1 MNLLIH
7 FLSHLQEVPFIFF
20 SNSTTIFCRY
30 FLPGNILIKS
40 HVLCKGGSLDKWTAL
55 GFEGFWTVAKRLYK
69 QFSVDDLDPSKFLSK
84 RGLENPRLLP
94 GFSFRD
100 DGLRLWDCIIRY
112 VSGILELFY
121 TDSNDVIKD
130 TELQAWMQD
139 LNEHGFPAESF
150 TDIAQAHIHANG
162 TCLNQYQTRTN
173 FGLPKQMTC
182 IEEVTD
188 LVSKIIFTCTCTHAA
203 SHSEAMDMY
212 GFEPTVPARMCQ
224 SVPQEKGKV
233 KKATLVDTLP
243 EQDPELYSCAMA
255 HVMSQKKADEV
266 RSLSKISFV
275 FGKNC

>member
-1 MNLLIH
+1 M
-7 FLSHLQEVPFIFF
+7 
-20 SNSTTIFCRY
+20 
-30 FLPGNILIKS
+30 
-40 HVLCKGGSLDKWTAL
+40 
-55 GFEGFWTVAKRLYK
+55 VAKRLYQ
-69 QFSVDDLDPSKFLSK
+69 QFGVDDLDPSKFLSK

-94 GFSFRD
+94 GFSYRD
-100 DGLRLWDCIIRY
+100 DGLRLWDSIIRY

-121 TDSNDVIKD
+121 TDTNDVIKD

-139 LNEHGFPAESF
+139 LNEHGFPAETFSDV
-150 TDIAQAHIHANG
+150 TEAHIHANG
-162 TCLNQYQTRTN
+162 TSLNQYQTRTN

-212 GFEPTVPARMCQ
+212 GFEPRVPARMCQ

-255 HVMSQKKADEV
+255 HVMTQKRADEV
-266 RSLSKISFV
+266 RSFCKNFCFRKISANRIWRTESR
-275 FGKNC
+275 KI